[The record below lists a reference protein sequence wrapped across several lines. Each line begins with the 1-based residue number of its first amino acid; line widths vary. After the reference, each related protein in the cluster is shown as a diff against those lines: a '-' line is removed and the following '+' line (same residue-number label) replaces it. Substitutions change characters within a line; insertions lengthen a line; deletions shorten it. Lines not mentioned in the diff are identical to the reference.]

1 MRCDFVQNAEEGK
14 LTVFERPNFDEICDE
29 IQKIVGNQGSVF
41 RGCTVHF
48 EESHA
53 SRSNFSDF
61 GQNFDEISMDRQNG
75 PTV

>member
-1 MRCDFVQNAEEGK
+1 M
-14 LTVFERPNFDEICDE
+14 FERPNFDEFSDE
-29 IQKIVGNQGSVF
+29 IRKIVGNQGSVF
-41 RGCTVHF
+41 RGYTVHF

-61 GQNFDEISMDRQNG
+61 DWNFDEILMVRQNR